1 MVTIFQIIV
10 GSKKNIGKM
19 ARASLI
25 IPNISHRDFS
35 NKMPSGGPKMMN
47 SI

>member
-10 GSKKNIGKM
+10 GSNKNIGKT
-19 ARASLI
+19 ARDTPI
-25 IPNISHRDFS
+25 IPNISHIDFS